1 MSNVP
6 TNLIPTKITGLPE
19 YLGSSTLGYLPY
31 VLEGR
36 TYKVQ
41 FGQLAAVGA
50 VPSTRV
56 IAAGTGLTGGGD
68 LSQDR
73 VISIANGG
81 VGTAQLADSGVIA
94 GSYGS
99 GTDVPV
105 LTVDATGRITAAS
118 TTPLSISG
126 YVPTSRTITTGAG
139 LLGGG
144 SLASNLTLTVDFS
157 SATPQALGS
166 ATAGVS
172 TAAARGD
179 HVHPAVNLSDTNQT
193 QGALPLGRGGTGDAL
208 SPVAGAVVYSTGTK
222 LALAD
227 PGLPGQVLTSDGA
240 GEPYWQTI
248 AGTGTVTDVSVVTA
262 NGFAGTV
269 ADPSTTPEITV
280 STTVTGVVKG
290 DGTALSA
297 AVAGTDYV
305 APGAI
310 TGSGLTM
317 ATSRLLGRTTASSGA
332 IEEITVGT
340 GLSLSGGSLVNSA
353 PDQVV
358 TLTGGTAI
366 SISGSYPSFTIT
378 NTAPDQI
385 VSLTGAGTTVVTGT
399 YPNFTI
405 TSNDQYAGTVTS
417 VAASGGTTG
426 LSFTGSPITTSGTLT
441 LGGTL
446 IVANGGTG
454 ATTAAGAR
462 TNLGA
467 AASGA
472 NSDITSLSGI
482 TGGIAT
488 PDYIDFDTAATVTRA
503 TGRLWWDSADGIQT
517 LNLGMAGSN
526 ATMQIGEEMYFRV
539 KASSAITE
547 GQVVMFT
554 GTVGGSGALTA
565 APATG
570 LTKDTASYIMGV
582 ATEDIALNGW
592 GYVTQFGLVRGIDTT
607 GGAEAWVDGQILY
620 YNPAVAGGLT
630 KNVPSAPNA
639 KVEVAAVVNAAS
651 GGSGSLFVRPIAR
664 FSLGQLNDVETAAAT
679 NLDLLQYNSSGGYW
693 QHVSPSTISVGT
705 ATNLAGG
712 AANRIAYQTGSG
724 TTGFITAPSVA
735 NTFLE
740 WSGSAFQWSSNPLG
754 TVTSVAMTVPT
765 GLTVSGSPITTSG
778 TLAVSL
784 QSGYSIPTTASQ
796 ANWDTAYSE
805 RLQWDGGSTNLVAAT
820 GRTSLGATTVGSNFF
835 TLTNPN
841 AITFPQINADNT
853 VSALSAAAF
862 RAAIGAGTGSG
873 SVTSVDVSGGT
884 TGLTTSGGPVTTS
897 GTITLAGTLNVANG
911 GTGATSL
918 TSGYVLK
925 GNGTSAVSSSIIY
938 DNGTNVGIGTA
949 SPAQKLDVNGDAQIN
964 NLRVG
969 RGAGNSVN
977 SAVLGYQAL
986 NSNTT
991 GGFNA
996 ALGYQTLFSNTTG
1009 QFNTACGFQTLW
1021 SNTTGTANNG
1031 YGNSALFATTT
1042 GSFNTANGNSA
1053 LRANT
1058 TGSFNTALGRD
1069 ALRFSSVGNNNTA
1082 AGAGALQQSTTSDN
1096 TAIGYFAGNDQ
1107 TSGSRNTYIGA
1118 NTGRGIVTGSDN
1130 TIIGANVTGLA
1141 AGLSNTVIIADSAGN
1156 IRQYIN
1162 SSGNVGIGDTAPA
1175 YKLTVAGD
1183 MRLTGGGDLR
1193 LGSATGTTTA
1203 GGDSQIYNDA
1213 NNMIFATGTTTAERM
1228 RIDSSGNLGIGE
1240 SAPTARLHVKGG
1252 TTWLQNFSG
1261 SASSPTETVDW
1272 PVPALNVTSY
1282 GDFTLQTMM
1291 TFTLPNDG
1299 NYFTGDNVW
1308 NFRLDQTASSTTSS
1322 GVNGMRFMGPGYLMF
1337 GPGTTEKARITSDGN
1352 LLVGT
1357 TSTGTSNS
1365 NSLTLEPGNGYAVV
1379 NHSGTASGA
1388 AYAVFGYNGSS
1399 IGSITQN
1406 GTTGVLYN
1414 IVSDARLKHDIV
1426 DAPEAS
1432 GLIDAIKVR
1441 SFKWNA
1447 DNSEQR
1453 YGVIAQELAEVAP
1466 EAVSQP
1472 ADPEEMMGVDYS
1484 KLVPL
1489 LIKEVQSLRAR
1500 VAQLEGK

>member
-19 YLGSSTLGYLPY
+19 YLGSSTLGYFPY

-41 FGQLAAVGA
+41 FSQLAAVGA

-94 GSYGS
+94 GVYGS
-99 GTDVPV
+99 GSDVPV
-105 LTVDATGRITAAS
+105 VTVDAKGRITDI
-118 TTPLSISG
+118 TTSPLSISG

-179 HVHPAVNLSDTNQT
+179 HVHPAVDLSDTDQT

-222 LALAD
+222 FALAD

-248 AGTGTVTDVSVVTA
+248 SGTGTVTDVSVVTA

-269 ADPSTTPEITV
+269 ANPNTTPAITV

-290 DGTALSA
+290 NGTALSA

-305 APGAI
+305 APGVI

-332 IEEITVGT
+332 VEEITVGT

-358 TLTGGTAI
+358 SFTSGTGISVSGT
-366 SISGSYPSFTIT
+366 YPAFTIT

-405 TSNDQYAGTVTS
+405 TSNDQYTGTVTS

-446 IVANGGTG
+446 VVANGGTG

-488 PDYIDFDTAATVTRA
+488 PDYIDFDTTAAPARA
-503 TGRLWWDSADGIQT
+503 TGRLWWDNTDSIQT

-554 GTVGGSGALTA
+554 GTVGASGALTA

-592 GYVTQFGLVRGIDTT
+592 GYVTQFGLVRGINTT

-651 GGSGSLFVRPIAR
+651 GGSGSLFVRPTAR
-664 FSLGQLNDVETAAAT
+664 FSLGQLNDVETSAAA
-679 NLDLLQYNSSGGYW
+679 NGDLLQYNSSGGYW
-693 QHVSPSTISVGT
+693 QHVAPSTISVGT

-754 TVTSVAMTVPT
+754 TVTSV
-765 GLTVSGSPITTSG
+765 
-778 TLAVSL
+778 
-784 QSGYSIPTTASQ
+784 
-796 ANWDTAYSE
+796 N
-805 RLQWDGGSTNLVAAT
+805 
-820 GRTSLGATTVGSNFF
+820 
-835 TLTNPN
+835 
-841 AITFPQINADNT
+841 
-853 VSALSAAAF
+853 
-862 RAAIGAGTGSG
+862 
-873 SVTSVDVSGGT
+873 VSGGT
-884 TGLTTSGGPVTTS
+884 TGLTTSGGPITTS
-897 GTITLAGTLNVANG
+897 GTITLAGTLAVTNG

-918 TSGYVLK
+918 TSGYLIK

-938 DNGTNVGIGTA
+938 DSGTNVGIGIVPST
-949 SPAQKLDVNGDAQIN
+949 KLDVAGPIWS
-964 NLRVG
+964 RPG
-969 RGAGNSVN
+969 GAAG
-977 SAVLGYQAL
+977 AVA
-986 NSNTT
+986 
-991 GGFNA
+991 
-996 ALGYQTLFSNTTG
+996 
-1009 QFNTACGFQTLW
+1009 
-1021 SNTTGTANNG
+1021 
-1031 YGNSALFATTT
+1031 ALFADASSGVNGITLSASFVSGGYGPIKLDAG
-1042 GSFNTANGNSA
+1042 GSE
-1053 LRANT
+1053 RM
-1058 TGSFNTALGRD
+1058 RID
-1069 ALRFSSVGNNNTA
+1069 
-1082 AGAGALQQSTTSDN
+1082 
-1096 TAIGYFAGNDQ
+1096 
-1107 TSGSRNTYIGA
+1107 
-1118 NTGRGIVTGSDN
+1118 
-1130 TIIGANVTGLA
+1130 
-1141 AGLSNTVIIADSAGN
+1141 
-1156 IRQYIN
+1156 
-1162 SSGNVGIGDTAPA
+1162 SSGNVGIGTSSPQSRLHIDAPFG
-1175 YKLTVAGD
+1175 AGSFF
-1183 MRLTGGGDLR
+1183 TGVGNNNSNYPPAVFGLNIGYNFQSGAADVDFFNSWT
-1193 LGSATGTTTA
+1193 GATGAQGGFSFRRQTGASSQTSLMRIDGSGNLLVGSTSTPSGNGTNLQVANSGAARLWLTSTGYRNFYLESSSGNALQFVDATA
-1203 GGDSQIYNDA
+1203 G
-1213 NNMIFATGTTTAERM
+1213 AERM
-1228 RIDSSGNLGIGE
+1228 RIDSSGNVGVGTATPGAKLQVQLATSFSWGSAWGSGTAVFGGGTSTAGALGIAYNDTDGASFGAIVPGVAWKDIGFYSNGLIFRTNGGTE
-1240 SAPTARLHVKGG
+1240 AMRITPSQNVGIGNTSPGYRLDITAGDTTAGLGYAARLRSNA
-1252 TTWLQNFSG
+1252 TAAAAALQFTNNG
-1261 SASSPTETVDW
+1261 ASSENGLIACTD
-1272 PVPALNVTSY
+1272 
-1282 GDFTLQTMM
+1282 
-1291 TFTLPNDG
+1291 
-1299 NYFTGDNVW
+1299 
-1308 NFRLDQTASSTTSS
+1308 S
-1322 GVNGMRFMGPGYLMF
+1322 GVLTVQGNGGSSAIAFRTNGN
-1337 GPGTTEKARITSDGN
+1337 ERARIDASGN

-1357 TSTGTSNS
+1357 TAPLGGNTSNEYKTTVAGS
-1365 NSLTLEPGNGYAVV
+1365 WPLTLNANDRGLLVRNSSATSGFYA
-1379 NHSGTASGA
+1379 
-1388 AYAVFGYNGSS
+1388 YFEYNGGTNN
-1399 IGSITQN
+1399 GSISWSG
-1406 GTTGVLYN
+1406 GTTFYN
-1414 IVSDARLKHDIV
+1414 VTSDARIKDNIV
-1426 DAPEAS
+1426 DAPEA
-1432 GLIDAIKVR
+1432 GDLIDDIKVR
-1441 SFKWNA
+1441 SWDFKA
-1447 DNSEQR
+1447 DGAHWR
-1453 YGVIAQELAEVAP
+1453 YGMVAQELIEVVP
-1466 EAVSQP
+1466 EAVFVP
-1472 ADPEEMMGVDYS
+1472 EDPEQMMGVDYA

-1489 LIKEVQSLRAR
+1489 LVKELQSVRAR
-1500 VAQLEGK
+1500 LAALEGK